1 MLRKGELLR
10 ATAVGTAMFGV
21 CWVPTN
27 ANAQSVPGTGWTGVH
42 ISAFGGFNF
51 AARIVNLSLPARDD
65 AFNYTFEGGVPRPV
79 GMNYTGIYQ
88 DAVAIRAPNPWPT
101 TFNLRDVGWGA
112 GGAIG
117 YDYDFGGAVLGLV
130 GDYTYF
136 GGPGGRAT
144 WNDTYHQMVFY
155 EDPDS
160 SGSAPPPP
168 PDDVTRVTEV
178 NVGAGVGDLMTLRAR
193 VGAGTDRVFFY
204 GTGGLAY
211 GRVWIES
218 TATLVEQYYD
228 AGKDDLYDTN
238 INWAGANSQ
247 RKFGFVVGGGTEIR
261 VAPRLNLMFEGL
273 YYNLGRISA
282 TATGTGQVVI
292 DGDTANPTAVTVQ
305 PYTIEALMHGAA
317 FRVGITL
324 RP

>member
-27 ANAQSVPGTGWTGVH
+27 ANAQTAPGTGWTGAH
-42 ISAFGGFNF
+42 ISVFGGFNF
-51 AARIVNLSLPARDD
+51 ANRIVNLGIPARDD

-79 GMNYTGIYQ
+79 NLNYTDEYL
-88 DAVAIRAPNPWPT
+88 DAIAIRAPNPWPT
-101 TFNLRDVGWGA
+101 TFNMRDVGWGA

-117 YDYDFGGAVLGLV
+117 YDYDFGGAVFGIV

-144 WNDTYHQMVFY
+144 WNDTYHQLVPH
-155 EDPDS
+155 DDDS
-160 SGSAPPPP
+160 SGSAPPTY
-168 PDDVTRVTEV
+168 DDVTRTTEV

-193 VGAGTDRVFFY
+193 VGAGSDRVFFY

-218 TATLVEQYYD
+218 TAALTEQYYD
-228 AGKDDLYDTN
+228 AGKDALYDTN
-238 INWAGANSQ
+238 VTWAGANSL

-273 YYNLGRISA
+273 YYNLGRVSTIA
-282 TATGTGQVVI
+282 GGTGQVVV
-292 DGDTANPTAVTVQ
+292 DGDTANPQPVTVQ
-305 PYTIEALMHGAA
+305 PYTVEALMHGAA
-317 FRVGITL
+317 FRIGITL